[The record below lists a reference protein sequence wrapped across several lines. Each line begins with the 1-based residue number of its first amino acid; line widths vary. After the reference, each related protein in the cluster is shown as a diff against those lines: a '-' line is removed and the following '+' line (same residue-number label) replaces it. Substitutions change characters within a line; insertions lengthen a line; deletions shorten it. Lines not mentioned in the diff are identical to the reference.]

1 MKKRILAYRR
11 SVDGLL
17 AREDPATDWETV
29 LKRHLDQIAFFQH
42 ERLVHLIVTALV
54 AVLCMLCVGIAFI
67 AKFFFMLLPA
77 LLLLVLL
84 VFYIAHYYLLENEV
98 QKMYGQYDRILELS
112 VQSRTV
118 ITAET
123 ASPQS

>member
-11 SVDGLL
+11 LVDGLL
-17 AREDPATDWETV
+17 AREDPVTDWETV

-54 AVLCMLCVGIAFI
+54 AVLCMMCVGIAFI
-67 AKFFFMLLPA
+67 AKFFLMLLPA

-98 QKMYGQYDRILELS
+98 QKLYGQYDRILELS

>member
-11 SVDGLL
+11 SIDGLL
-17 AREDPATDWETV
+17 AKADPATDWKTV

-54 AVLCMLCVGIAFI
+54 AVLCMQCVGIALI
-67 AKFFFMLLPA
+67 AEFFTMLIPA

-98 QKMYGQYDRILELS
+98 QKLYGQYDRILELS

-123 ASPQS
+123 ALPQS